1 MNYLPKTG
9 CTVFGIAGFTDHLII
24 ICTDPIFYSEYGC
37 EAVLSVNVTSW
48 KNGALL
54 LNDSTCVLEVGDHPF
69 IRHKSFILYKEAVP
83 LRVPSLISKIQL
95 GELIPMEPM
104 KEDVLSR
111 ILDGFNKSP
120 EVSRKAKRFLKL
132 ASATI
137 P

>member
-1 MNYLPKTG
+1 M
-9 CTVFGIAGFTDHLII
+9 II

-48 KNGALL
+48 KNGAVL